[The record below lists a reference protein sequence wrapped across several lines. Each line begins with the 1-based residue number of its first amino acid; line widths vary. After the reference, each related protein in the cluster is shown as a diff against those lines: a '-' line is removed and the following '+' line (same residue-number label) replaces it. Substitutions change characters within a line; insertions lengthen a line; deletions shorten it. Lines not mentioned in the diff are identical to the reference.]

1 MAGAGGAEAAGLEAG
16 PCWVLG
22 GAAGGFAA
30 AAGWLCASES
40 WPVTEVGFGVVLGL
54 PAGVALTLAAGDA
67 LVAGEVAGLAAGE
80 VWGAALGD
88 SAAMGPAAAG
98 FLSANSATVNFIASL
113 IGMRATPLVLSTQP

>member
-1 MAGAGGAEAAGLEAG
+1 M
-16 PCWVLG
+16 LG

-54 PAGVALTLAAGDA
+54 PAGDALAMVAGDA
-67 LVAGEVAGLAAGE
+67 LAAGEVAGLAAGE
-80 VWGAALGD
+80 VAGAALGD

-98 FLSANSATVNFIASL
+98 FLSANSSTVSFIASL
-113 IGMRATPLVLSTQP
+113 IGIRAMPLVLSTQP